1 MKTLNP
7 CPFFLSLFFLSF
19 RLDFIQSLSRLEF
32 TDGVPFDTAP
42 EKNTAHE
49 RKEASCER
57 AKKRSL
63 FFFRARLKRDEE
75 ENKNVESNDG
85 VGIGIV
91 VGERSL
97 AGEPTER

>member
-7 CPFFLSLFFLSF
+7 CPFFLSLFFCLFDWILSKV
-19 RLDFIQSLSRLEF
+19 IEF

-63 FFFRARLKRDEE
+63 FFCRARLKRDEE

>member
-1 MKTLNP
+1 
-7 CPFFLSLFFLSF
+7 
-19 RLDFIQSLSRLEF
+19 
-32 TDGVPFDTAP
+32 
-42 EKNTAHE
+42 
-49 RKEASCER
+49 
-57 AKKRSL
+57 
-63 FFFRARLKRDEE
+63 LKRDEE

>member
-7 CPFFLSLFFLSF
+7 FPFLSLFFFFVIFSIGFYPKSLPTAF
-19 RLDFIQSLSRLEF
+19 RSTRHHY
-32 TDGVPFDTAP
+32 
-42 EKNTAHE
+42 EKNTANE
-49 RKEASCER
+49 TKEALCER
-57 AKKRSL
+57 AKKRDR

>member
-1 MKTLNP
+1 MKTLNLF
-7 CPFFLSLFFLSF
+7 PFFLSLFFFVFSIGFYPKFLPTAF
-19 RLDFIQSLSRLEF
+19 RSTRHHC
-32 TDGVPFDTAP
+32 

-49 RKEASCER
+49 TKEASRER
-57 AKKRSL
+57 AKKRDRCC
-63 FFFRARLKRDEE
+63 FFSRARLKRDEE